1 MFFFF
6 SLKPLL
12 IDETDEVEDVTVSS
26 KRSRSQTPGCWTV
39 AKVGKRLKC
48 HFFFY
53 DCLSFLHARAIE
65 CLARYLKLF

>member
-48 HFFFY
+48 HFFF
-53 DCLSFLHARAIE
+53 FTIV
-65 CLARYLKLF
+65 